1 MSSTQSQVMEEIEV
15 WGTIVF
21 VECLG
26 ESESDLRAGI
36 EEVRKYFQFVDEVFS
51 TYVSDSEVSRLRR
64 GEIEIANCC
73 DELQEVWNLC
83 LQAKSISDGSFDPW
97 CVQGGFD
104 PSGYVKGWA
113 ADKAIAILK
122 SHSATSIQ
130 INAAGDLSLA
140 GGNIVDG
147 ALGPWKIGIRHP
159 DEAHTVVKVF
169 EIWDGAVATSGTY
182 ERGAHIRDP
191 HTGLIAIGARSASVV
206 GPDGGLA
213 DAIATALVVSGREGA
228 VWFSKPELAEYKA
241 WVIDRSEDIAWEV
254 SKDSFGNQI

>member
-1 MSSTQSQVMEEIEV
+1 MSSTQSRVIQEIEV
-15 WGTIVF
+15 WGTIVY

-26 ESESDLRAGI
+26 ESEVELNAGI
-36 EEVRKYFQFVDEVFS
+36 NEVREYLDFVDEVFS
-51 TYVSDSEVSRLRR
+51 TYKEDSEVSRLRR
-64 GEIEIANCC
+64 GEIHISACC
-73 DELQEVWNLC
+73 GELQEVWNLC
-83 LQAKSISDGSFDPW
+83 LIAKELSDGSFDPW

-122 SHSATSIQ
+122 SHGATSIQ

-147 ALGPWKIGIRHP
+147 VLGPWKIGIRHP
-159 DEAHTVVKVF
+159 EEAHTVVKVF
-169 EIWDGAVATSGTY
+169 DIWDGAVATSGTY

-213 DAIATALVVSGREGA
+213 DALATALVVSGRDGA
-228 VWFSKPELAEYKA
+228 AWFAKPELAEYKA
-241 WVIDRSEDIAWEV
+241 WVIDRNKDIAWEV
-254 SKDSFGNQI
+254 SKDSFSNPK